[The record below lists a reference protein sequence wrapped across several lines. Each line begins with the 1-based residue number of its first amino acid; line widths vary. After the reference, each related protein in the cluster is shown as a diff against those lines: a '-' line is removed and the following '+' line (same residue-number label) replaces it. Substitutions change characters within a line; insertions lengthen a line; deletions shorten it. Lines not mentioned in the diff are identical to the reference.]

1 MKITKEIKFILQGVS
16 FLFIIFLLVELI
28 IYLDPNKELDKETHF
43 AASIIDKQAAIEK
56 LSSPKLVLVGGSSVA
71 YGIDSELLQDSLKI
85 PVMNMSFQYFLGTDF
100 LLKQVKSHLKKGDVL
115 VISFE
120 HMAEA
125 KGTTK
130 EKLIVQ
136 SFYPKAKDWITYDGI
151 QDYLQ
156 GNLLFKTDKI
166 KSIFFKTFK
175 PVKLQPMVEDTINI
189 FFRKALNSNGDLISH
204 LNNPSLKEIPNSVLN
219 YTLDFKSTV
228 NNINYHVKELEEKGV
243 KVYFS
248 FCPYNKS
255 AFEADKKAFERMKKI
270 TYKEA
275 NYTFLD
281 TPEENVFADNLFQD
295 MSYHLNI
302 NGRKIRTQQL
312 LKKLKEKR

>member
-1 MKITKEIKFILQGVS
+1 MKVTKEIKFILQGIA

-28 IYLDPNKELDKETHF
+28 IYLDPNKEFDKETHF
-43 AASIIDKQAAIEK
+43 AASIIDKQGAIEK
-56 LSSPKLVLVGGSSVA
+56 LPSPKLVLVGGSSVA
-71 YGIDSELLQDSLKI
+71 YGIDSQLLQDSLKI

-100 LLKQVKSHLKKGDVL
+100 LLKQVKEHLKTGDVL

-120 HMAEA
+120 HIAEA

-136 SFYPKAKDWITYDGI
+136 SFYPKAKEWIVYDGV

-156 GNLLFKTDKI
+156 GNLLLKTDKI
-166 KSIFFKTFK
+166 KSIFYRSLL
-175 PVKLQPMVEDTINI
+175 PVKIEPTIEDTINI
-189 FFRKALNSNGDLISH
+189 FFRKGLNKQGDLVGH
-204 LNNPSLKEIPNSVLN
+204 LNNPSMKKIPNSVLN
-219 YTLDFKSTV
+219 YTLDFKNTIDNV
-228 NNINYHVKELEEKGV
+228 NYHVEEIEKNGV

-255 AFEADKKAFERMKKI
+255 AFDANKDAIERMKKI

-281 TPEENVFADNLFQD
+281 TPEDNVFNDSLFQD
-295 MSYHLNI
+295 MSYHLNK
-302 NGRKIRTQQL
+302 NGRRIRTLQL